1 MHGSQVLMVSH
12 DISWCHNISDACTT
26 VVICSLGV
34 THLDMLNG
42 CVETLVDGRTNKLH
56 LQTDEVHFQHCH
68 MHVVN
73 SKHLCKLLYGSQV
86 SGRYNARL
94 TVMA

>member
-1 MHGSQVLMVSH
+1 MEVRQCRS
-12 DISWCHNISDACTT
+12 
-26 VVICSLGV
+26 V

-42 CVETLVDGRTNKLH
+42 CVETLVDGRTNKLN

-73 SKHLCKLLYGSQV
+73 SKYLCKLLYGSKV